1 MSGATMPVTPGS
13 GNNVQGSNSSAS
25 NFLQSV
31 GIEDKDS
38 GVVQSIL
45 DAGTG
50 QHAALVAGAFK
61 ELSRLSAGALNADLV
76 PSTDVSAYTAFRRT
90 ISGTWVATLTFQGSN
105 DGANWTTILV
115 YKPSLATIGGTAST
129 NE

>member
-45 DAGTG
+45 DAGAG

-61 ELSRLSAGALNADLV
+61 ELSGLSAGALNADLV
-76 PSTDVSAYTAFRRT
+76 PSTDVSGYKWVSLQIA
-90 ISGTWVATLTFQGSN
+90 GTFVAGLAFQGSN
-105 DGANWTTILV
+105 DGINWVPVTLFANSSV
-115 YKPSLATIGGTAST
+115 SSNP
-129 NE
+129 